1 MNNMLDLKPSSIL
14 VFVFVALLLKTI
26 VNAIGKAKIESY
38 VWNLYINV
46 ASKSEFVELKQKRE
60 QLIEIN
66 KQRKSISA
74 QDEYA
79 KWTKLNR
86 QFDKV
91 NSEVA
96 ALTEA
101 VSSEKLKLTKAI
113 GVAISLCTAAP
124 IWFSRVWYRK
134 AILFYFPQ
142 GVLPHYL
149 EWVLALPFI
158 TTGGVGLTIWM
169 MAVNWVLG
177 GIAQIVLFY
186 LSPLVPKPVA
196 QPESNAARQKKE

>member
-1 MNNMLDLKPSSIL
+1 MRSSIL

>member
-1 MNNMLDLKPSSIL
+1 MLDLKPSSIL

-38 VWNLYINV
+38 VWNLYTNV

-169 MAVNWVLG
+169 MAVNWVLD
-177 GIAQIVLFY
+177 GIAQIVSFY
-186 LSPLVPKPVA
+186 LSPSVPKPVA

>member
-1 MNNMLDLKPSSIL
+1 MLDLKPSSIL

-177 GIAQIVLFY
+177 GIAQIVSFY
-186 LSPLVPKPVA
+186 LSPSVPKPVA

>member
-1 MNNMLDLKPSSIL
+1 MLDLKPSSIL

-158 TTGGVGLTIWM
+158 TTGVGLTIWM

>member
-1 MNNMLDLKPSSIL
+1 MLDLKPSSIL

-38 VWNLYINV
+38 VWNLYTNV

-169 MAVNWVLG
+169 MAVNWVLD

>member
-1 MNNMLDLKPSSIL
+1 MLDLKPSSIL

>member
-1 MNNMLDLKPSSIL
+1 MLDLKPSSIL

-177 GIAQIVLFY
+177 GIAQIVSFY
-186 LSPLVPKPVA
+186 LSPSVPKPVA
-196 QPESNAARQKKE
+196 QPESNAARQKTE

>member
-1 MNNMLDLKPSSIL
+1 MLDLKPSSIL

-196 QPESNAARQKKE
+196 QPESNAARQKTE

>member
-1 MNNMLDLKPSSIL
+1 M
-14 VFVFVALLLKTI
+14 FVFVALLLKTI